1 MQRLSGI
8 GVSPGVGAGRA
19 VLLIQRAQ
27 VLRFS
32 IPPSRTRAEI
42 ARLESARRR
51 SAEQLDRIQ
60 VRLPGRDLGALFEA
74 QRLML
79 DDPMLLPRAASIIEE
94 QHVNGEWA
102 LQQVF
107 DHLGAVFDAVEDP
120 YLRERKGD
128 LADVVGRLRMNLTPG
143 GTGFREVLGHCD
155 APCVLVAD
163 ELPPSVAA
171 QLDWTKFQAF
181 ITNAGSRT
189 YHTAIFARSL
199 HVPAVVGLH
208 DATEKIS
215 PGTLIVV
222 DGEEGTVSLDPP
234 AELLRHATGDS
245 IRASA
250 DLRRTSH
257 MISRKADSDRS
268 ARASA
273 LKTADGVEIRIEANV
288 DLLGDTTFARA
299 YGAEG
304 IGLFRSELL
313 LAGRPADELTEAM
326 QFDVYRQLLED
337 MHPAPVT
344 IRTFDIDEDQLA
356 SGEQRGDML
365 WMSGYEVPRS
375 RLGLRSIRLTLKRR
389 ELLRTQLRALVRAAG
404 HGDLRLMFP
413 FVSGIEELREARS
426 VLAEARQEVEA
437 QGESLSPLGVGVMI
451 EVPSA
456 ALTADLLA
464 AECDFLTIGTND
476 LIQCCLAV
484 DRTDERVSHLYEP
497 LHPAILRLIRHI
509 RRAASRGGVPLSV
522 CGEMASDPAVL
533 ALLIGMGLLQFSMT
547 PAAIPAARQVIKDLD
562 SRELRK
568 IAARALKLRSAP
580 EIEQFLTDALMTRR
594 MLERH

>member
-8 GVSPGVGAGRA
+8 GVSPGIAAGRA

-32 IPPSRTRAEI
+32 ISESRIGKEV
-42 ARLESARRR
+42 ARLDAARQR
-51 SAEQLDRIQ
+51 SAAQLKRIQ
-60 VRLPGRDLGALFEA
+60 GRLPGRDLGALFEA

-79 DDPMLLPRAASIIEE
+79 DDPMLLARAASIIQE
-94 QHVNGEWA
+94 QRVNAEWA

-107 DHLGAVFDAVEDP
+107 DHLGAIFDAVDDP

-143 GTGFREVLGHCD
+143 GSGIRDVLGQCE

-171 QLDWTKFQAF
+171 QLDWTTFQGF
-181 ITNAGSRT
+181 ITDAGSRT

-208 DATEKIS
+208 DATERIA
-215 PGTLIVV
+215 PGMLILV
-222 DGEEGTVSLDPP
+222 DGEEGTVSIDPP
-234 AELLRHATGDS
+234 ADLLGQLTGGS
-245 IRASA
+245 VSGFSGTAW
-250 DLRRTSH
+250 RRQV
-257 MISRKADSDRS
+257 RLKADPTAVR
-268 ARASA
+268 
-273 LKTADGVEIRIEANV
+273 TADGVDIHIEANV
-288 DLLGDTTFARA
+288 DLLGDAVFARA
-299 YGAEG
+299 QGAEG

-313 LAGRPADELTEAM
+313 LAGRPADELTEDM
-326 QFDVYRQLLED
+326 QYDVYRGLLQD
-337 MHPAPVT
+337 MRPAPVT
-344 IRTFDIDEDQLA
+344 VRTFDIDEDQLA
-356 SGEQRGDML
+356 TDEHRGDAP
-365 WMSGYEVPRS
+365 WVNGYDVPRS

-389 ELLRTQLRALVRAAG
+389 ELLRTQLRAIVRAAK
-404 HGDLRLMFP
+404 HGDLRVLFP

-426 VLAEARQEVEA
+426 VLAEARQEIELR
-437 QGESLSPLGVGVMI
+437 GETPAPVRVGVMI

-456 ALTADLLA
+456 AFTADLLA
-464 AECDFLTIGTND
+464 AESDFLTIGTND

-509 RRAASRGGVPLSV
+509 RRAAGKKKVPLSV

-533 ALLIGMGLLQFSMT
+533 ALLIGMGLVRFSMT
-547 PAAIPAARQVIKDLD
+547 PSAIAVAQQVIRELD
-562 SRELRK
+562 TRELRA
-568 IAARALKLRSAP
+568 IAAGALKLQSAP
-580 EIEQFLTDALMTRR
+580 EVEQFLADALTSGRI
-594 MLERH
+594 LERH